1 MPIVDVKQVS
11 HVALKTPDVER
22 QASFYT
28 DVVGL
33 GETERDAAG
42 RVYLRCNANHHT
54 LVLVPSSESGIDHY
68 ALDVGSPAALES
80 AANALAKTGISYE
93 TQSLPLRSAQNFGSG
108 QAQAAGELG
117 QGPSLRLRDPDGYSV
132 ELIGG
137 VAQVSP
143 NYGPR
148 AVQPRKLSHVTL
160 LVDDCK
166 RSAEFYSEVLGF
178 RVSDWVD
185 DIFLWMRCNPD
196 HHGLAFAKTGSIR
209 MHHFALEVIDF
220 SYLARQAEH
229 LMQNGYA
236 LLYGPGRH
244 GPGQNQF
251 EYFRDPEKNL
261 VEFMCDIQQ
270 IWDDATY
277 VPRVWNSKEPWVN
290 LWGPNPPDDF
300 V

>member
-1 MPIVDVKQVS
+1 MPVVNVKHVS
-11 HVALKTPDVER
+11 HVALKTRNVEG
-22 QASFYT
+22 QAAFYT
-28 DVVGL
+28 NMVGL
-33 GETERDAAG
+33 GETQRDTAG
-42 RVYLRCNANHHT
+42 RVYLRCNTNHHA
-54 LVLVPSSESGIDHY
+54 LVLIPSSESGIDHY
-68 ALDVGSPAALES
+68 ALDVGDPAALES
-80 AANALAKTGISYE
+80 AATALTRAGISYE
-93 TQSLPLRSAQNFGSG
+93 TETPGESG
-108 QAQAAGELG
+108 QE
-117 QGPSLRLRDPDGYSV
+117 PSLRLHDPDGYIV

-137 VAQVSP
+137 IAQVSP
-143 NYGPR
+143 DYGLR

-196 HHGLAFAKTGSIR
+196 HHGLAFAKTGSIK
-209 MHHFALEVIDF
+209 MHHFAFEVVDF

-229 LMQNGYA
+229 LMQNGYV

-261 VEFMCDIQQ
+261 VEFMCDMQQ

-277 VPRVWNSKEPWVN
+277 VPRVWNVNERWVN
-290 LWGPNPPDDF
+290 MWGPDGPADF

>member
-1 MPIVDVKQVS
+1 MPVVNVKQVS
-11 HVALKTPDVER
+11 HVALKTPDIEQ

-28 DVVGL
+28 NMVGL
-33 GETERDAAG
+33 GETQRDAAG
-42 RVYLRCNANHHT
+42 RVYLRCNANHHA
-54 LVLVPSSESGIDHY
+54 LVLVPSSETGIDHF
-68 ALDVGSPAALES
+68 ALDVGDPVALEF
-80 AANALAKTGISYE
+80 AATALTRMGIAYETEKTGKV
-93 TQSLPLRSAQNFGSG
+93 
-108 QAQAAGELG
+108 G
-117 QGPSLRLRDPDGYSV
+117 QGPSLRLRDPDNYTV

-137 VAQVSP
+137 IEQVSP
-143 NYGPR
+143 TYGPR
-148 AVQPRKLSHVTL
+148 AVQPRKLSHITL
-160 LVDDCK
+160 LVNDCQ
-166 RSAEFYSEVLGF
+166 RSAQFYSEILGF

-196 HHGLAFAKTGSIR
+196 HHGLAFAKADAIQ
-209 MHHFALEVIDF
+209 MHHFAFEVIDF

-229 LMQNGYA
+229 LLQNGYT

-251 EYFRDPEKNL
+251 EYFRDPERNL

-270 IWDDATY
+270 IWDDTTY
-277 VPRVWNSKEPWVN
+277 VPRVWNSQEPWVN

>member
-1 MPIVDVKQVS
+1 MPVVNAKYVS
-11 HVALKTPDVER
+11 HVALKTRDMEGQV
-22 QASFYT
+22 AFYT
-28 DVVGL
+28 GMVGL
-33 GETERDAAG
+33 GETQRDAVG
-42 RVYLRCNANHHT
+42 RVYLRCNANHHA
-54 LVLVPSSESGIDHY
+54 LVLVPSSESGIDHF
-68 ALDVGSPAALES
+68 ALDVGDASALES
-80 AANALAKTGISYE
+80 AATALARAGIPYE
-93 TQSLPLRSAQNFGSG
+93 METP
-108 QAQAAGELG
+108 GETG

-137 VAQVSP
+137 ITRVSP
-143 NYGPR
+143 NYGTR

-166 RSAEFYSEVLGF
+166 RSGEFYSEVLGF

-209 MHHFALEVIDF
+209 MHHFAFEVIDF

-229 LMQNGYA
+229 LMQHGYT

-251 EYFRDPEKNL
+251 EYFRDPEGNL
-261 VEFMCDIQQ
+261 IEFMCDIQQ

-277 VPRVWNSKEPWVN
+277 VPRVWSASEPWVN
-290 LWGPNPPDDF
+290 LWGPDAPEGF

>member
-1 MPIVDVKQVS
+1 MSIVNVKQIS
-11 HVALKTPDVER
+11 HVALKTRDVEG
-22 QASFYT
+22 QAAFYA
-28 DVVGL
+28 DIVGL
-33 GETERDAAG
+33 GETQRDTTG
-42 RVYLRCNANHHT
+42 RVYLRCNGNHHAV
-54 LVLVPSSESGIDHY
+54 VLVPSTESGLDHY
-68 ALDVGSPAALES
+68 ALDVGGPAALES
-80 AANALAKTGISYE
+80 AATALSRAGISYE
-93 TQSLPLRSAQNFGSG
+93 TETP
-108 QAQAAGELG
+108 GELG
-117 QGPSLRLRDPDGYSV
+117 QGPSLRLRDPDGYIV

-137 VAQVSP
+137 IAQVSP

-148 AVQPRKLSHVTL
+148 AVQPRKLGHVTL
-160 LVDDCK
+160 LVGDCK
-166 RSAEFYSEVLGF
+166 RSADFYNEVLGF

-196 HHGLAFAKTGSIR
+196 HHGLAFAKTGSIK
-209 MHHFALEVIDF
+209 MHHFAFELVDF

-277 VPRVWNSKEPWVN
+277 VPRVWSSKELWVN

>member
-1 MPIVDVKQVS
+1 MALNGDDGMGKEAAMSIVNVKQIS
-11 HVALKTPDVER
+11 HVALKTRDVEG
-22 QASFYT
+22 QAAFYA
-28 DVVGL
+28 DIVGL
-33 GETERDAAG
+33 GETQRDTTG
-42 RVYLRCNANHHT
+42 RVYLRCNANHHAV
-54 LVLVPSSESGIDHY
+54 VLVPSTESGLDHY
-68 ALDVGSPAALES
+68 ALDVGGPAALES
-80 AANALAKTGISYE
+80 AATALSRAGISYE
-93 TQSLPLRSAQNFGSG
+93 IETP
-108 QAQAAGELG
+108 GELG
-117 QGPSLRLRDPDGYSV
+117 QGPSLRLRDPDGYFV

-148 AVQPRKLSHVTL
+148 AVQPRKLGHVTL
-160 LVDDCK
+160 LVGDCK

-196 HHGLAFAKTGSIR
+196 HHGLAFAKADTIR
-209 MHHFALEVIDF
+209 MHHFAFELVDF

-251 EYFRDPEKNL
+251 EYFRDPERNL

-270 IWDDATY
+270 IWDDGTY
-277 VPRVWNSKEPWVN
+277 IPRVWSSKEPWVN

>member
-1 MPIVDVKQVS
+1 MSIVKVKEVS
-11 HVALKTPDVER
+11 HVALKTRNVER
-22 QASFYT
+22 QATFYT
-28 DVVGL
+28 NIVGL

-42 RVYLRCNANHHT
+42 RVYLRCNANHHAV
-54 LVLVPSSESGIDHY
+54 VLVPSSESGIDHF
-68 ALDVGSPAALES
+68 ALNVGDPRSLDAA
-80 AANALAKTGISYE
+80 ATALARAGISYK
-93 TQSLPLRSAQNFGSG
+93 AQTP
-108 QAQAAGELG
+108 GEAG
-117 QGPSLRLRDPDGYSV
+117 QGPSLLLRDPDGYSV

-166 RSAEFYSEVLGF
+166 RSGEFYGEVLGF
-178 RVSDWVD
+178 LPSDWVD

-229 LMQNGYA
+229 LMQNGYT

-251 EYFRDPEKNL
+251 EYFRDPEQNL

-277 VPRVWNSKEPWVN
+277 EPRVWNSQELWVN
-290 LWGPNPPDDF
+290 LWGPDPPEGF

>member
-1 MPIVDVKQVS
+1 MPIVNVEEVS
-11 HVALKTPDVER
+11 HVALKTRNVEH
-22 QASFYT
+22 QATFYT
-28 DVVGL
+28 NIVGL
-33 GETERDAAG
+33 GETERDATG
-42 RVYLRCNANHHT
+42 RVYLRCNANHHAV
-54 LVLVPSSESGIDHY
+54 VLVPSSESGIDHF
-68 ALDVGSPAALES
+68 ALNVGDPKTLNAA
-80 AANALAKTGISYE
+80 ATALTRAGISYE
-93 TQSLPLRSAQNFGSG
+93 TETP
-108 QAQAAGELG
+108 GELG

-137 VAQVSP
+137 MAQVSP

-166 RSAEFYSEVLGF
+166 RSGEFYSEVLGF
-178 RVSDWVD
+178 RPSDWVD

-220 SYLARQAEH
+220 SYLVRQAEH
-229 LMQNGYA
+229 LMQNGYT

-244 GPGQNQF
+244 GPGKNQF
-251 EYFRDPEKNL
+251 EYFRDPEQNL
-261 VEFMCDIQQ
+261 IEFMCDIQQ

-277 VPRVWNSKEPWVN
+277 EPRVWNSKELWVN
-290 LWGPNPPDDF
+290 LWGPDPPEGF